1 MKVDFFSFEK
11 GDRDFPFYNDNPRI
25 SQSAWFILLSSVIFS
40 LIFYIFISDGL
51 ISSIAFPLVM
61 FIPLLYFLKGDIKAL
76 FTKLSTNDLALVL
89 ILFVGYLIYAF
100 VMSEVLSYIG
110 LAGTETGGEEHINWF
125 STFSLIFS
133 LMGEELLKLIPFLFF
148 LKVFFKFTNMR
159 KLSVLCSMII
169 VMVGFGLMHTSDIS
183 LIPSVIII
191 QGFGSIFEFIAYFR
205 TKNLLMSYLTHLI
218 TDVCIFTLTMLGV

>member
-110 LAGTETGGEEHINWF
+110 LAGTETGGEEYINWF

-133 LMGEELLKLIPFLFF
+133 LLGEELLKLIPFLFF

-159 KLSVLCSMII
+159 KLSVLSIR
-169 VMVGFGLMHTSDIS
+169 SDRS
-183 LIPSVIII
+183 
-191 QGFGSIFEFIAYFR
+191 
-205 TKNLLMSYLTHLI
+205 
-218 TDVCIFTLTMLGV
+218 